1 MFLQKYVSEFYY
13 NQILDNYKTE
23 YLELLDEQNFLKI
36 YKLFIEYKFYFIE
49 DIILKYLEIFEM
61 DYNVVK
67 DKIKLLNRLG
77 NNFVY
82 IIGNNMNYLD
92 EIIEEK
98 RNN

>member
-13 NQILDNYKTE
+13 NQILDNYKIE
-23 YLELLDEQNFLKI
+23 YLELLDEQTFLKV
-36 YKLFIEYKFYFIE
+36 YKLFIEYKFYFME

-61 DYNVVK
+61 DYNIVK
-67 DKIKLLNRLG
+67 KKIELLKNKLG

-92 EIIEEK
+92 EIIY
-98 RNN
+98 

>member
-67 DKIKLLNRLG
+67 DKIKLLKNRLG

-82 IIGNNMNYLD
+82 IIDNNMNYLD
-92 EIIEEK
+92 EIID
-98 RNN
+98 

>member
-67 DKIKLLNRLG
+67 DKIKLLKNRLG

-92 EIIEEK
+92 EIID
-98 RNN
+98 

>member
-61 DYNVVK
+61 EYEFVEEKLKKIK
-67 DKIKLLNRLG
+67 DKLG
-77 NNFVY
+77 NNFIY
-82 IIGNNMNYLD
+82 IIGNNMNYLN
-92 EIIEEK
+92 EIL
-98 RNN
+98 N

>member
-23 YLELLDEQNFLKI
+23 YLKSLDEQNFLKI

-61 DYNVVK
+61 EYSEVK
-67 DKIKLLNRLG
+67 KKLEILRAKLG
-77 NNFVY
+77 KNFVF
-82 IIGNNMNYLD
+82 IIGNNMNYLNCLTD
-92 EIIEEK
+92 Y
-98 RNN
+98 

>member
-23 YLELLDEQNFLKI
+23 YLKSLDEQNFLKI
-36 YKLFIEYKFYFIE
+36 YKLFVEYKFYFIE

-61 DYNVVK
+61 EYNEVNK
-67 DKIKLLNRLG
+67 KLELLKNKLG

-92 EIIEEK
+92 EILE
-98 RNN
+98 

>member
-36 YKLFIEYKFYFIE
+36 YKLFIEYKFYFME

-61 DYNVVK
+61 EYETVK
-67 DKIKLLNRLG
+67 EKIGLLKNKLG

-92 EIIEEK
+92 EIID
-98 RNN
+98 

>member
-13 NQILDNYKTE
+13 KQILDNYKTE
-23 YLELLDEQNFLKI
+23 YLEFLDEQNFLKI
-36 YKLFIEYKFYFIE
+36 YKLFIEYKFYFTE

-61 DYNVVK
+61 DYNIVK
-67 DKIKLLNRLG
+67 EKIELLKNKLG

-92 EIIEEK
+92 EIL
-98 RNN
+98 N

>member
-23 YLELLDEQNFLKI
+23 YLKSLDEQIFLKI
-36 YKLFIEYKFYFIE
+36 YKLFVEYKFYFIE

-61 DYNVVK
+61 EYNEVNE
-67 DKIKLLNRLG
+67 KLELLKNKLG

-92 EIIEEK
+92 EILE
-98 RNN
+98 

>member
-92 EIIEEK
+92 EIID
-98 RNN
+98 